1 MWTYCGWILWRWWK
15 CNSICLYMWKSN
27 CNWYWSSEN
36 CNGQTQCRLA
46 SFHGGGTTLKIFSA
60 IYGVEDR
67 IEFIVGD
74 YFEIIQTL
82 RPDVVFLSPPWGG
95 PEYLDQETFDLAN
108 MSGLD
113 GIKIF
118 NDAAKLTKNIAYFV
132 PRNTDG
138 AALAKLAGEGG
149 RKSI

>member
-1 MWTYCGWILWRWWK
+1 MQSSLLLHAKELLQLILIHRKLLWQDIMQV
-15 CNSICLYMWKSN
+15 CTFFTDIFTEV
-27 CNWYWSSEN
+27 SED
-36 CNGQTQCRLA
+36 
-46 SFHGGGTTLKIFSA
+46 STLNFFSA
-60 IYGVEDR
+60 IYGVEER

-138 AALAKLAGEGG
+138 ASLAKLAGEGG

>member
-1 MWTYCGWILWRWWK
+1 MARHNAG
-15 CNSICLYMWKSN
+15 LYTFSPI
-27 CNWYWSSEN
+27 SSPKF
-36 CNGQTQCRLA
+36 LK
-46 SFHGGGTTLKIFSA
+46 TLPLEFFSA

-138 AALAKLAGEGG
+138 ASLAKLAGEGG
-149 RKSI
+149 RKSIQKTIIFFQKYFHGR

>member
-1 MWTYCGWILWRWWK
+1 MQVRSFSPWW
-15 CNSICLYMWKSN
+15 
-27 CNWYWSSEN
+27 
-36 CNGQTQCRLA
+36 
-46 SFHGGGTTLKIFSA
+46 HPTLKSFLA

>member
-1 MWTYCGWILWRWWK
+1 MIGLLGSADIHLCSFRIYNK
-15 CNSICLYMWKSN
+15 CYIFYIPLLFQSHS
-27 CNWYWSSEN
+27 
-36 CNGQTQCRLA
+36 
-46 SFHGGGTTLKIFSA
+46 KIFSA

-138 AALAKLAGEGG
+138 ASLAKLAGEGG

>member
-1 MWTYCGWILWRWWK
+1 MQVSFIPWWD
-15 CNSICLYMWKSN
+15 N
-27 CNWYWSSEN
+27 
-36 CNGQTQCRLA
+36 
-46 SFHGGGTTLKIFSA
+46 TLKIFSA

-149 RKSI
+149 RKSNFSGDHTTFKDRVFSSD

>member
-1 MWTYCGWILWRWWK
+1 MQWLGTMQVSSFSPWW
-15 CNSICLYMWKSN
+15 
-27 CNWYWSSEN
+27 
-36 CNGQTQCRLA
+36 
-46 SFHGGGTTLKIFSA
+46 HPTLKSFLA

-74 YFEIIQTL
+74 YFKIIQTL

-149 RKSI
+149 RKSILMITLPLRPGSSDL

>member
-1 MWTYCGWILWRWWK
+1 M
-15 CNSICLYMWKSN
+15 
-27 CNWYWSSEN
+27 
-36 CNGQTQCRLA
+36 Q
-46 SFHGGGTTLKIFSA
+46 
-60 IYGVEDR
+60 DR

-138 AALAKLAGEGG
+138 ASLAKLAGEGG
-149 RKSI
+149 RKSIQKTIFFLRKYFHSR